1 MRKKFRK
8 YIILASV
15 FLLVFSFDHTKCD
28 EKQGKL
34 FADVPSDCWYY
45 TAVTELYNNNIIGGS
60 ENFYGESPASRGD
73 IVLAIYNLD
82 KCLGKNTG
90 GGFKAEF
97 SDVAENSEYFAPV
110 AWAAE
115 NGITD
120 GFEDLTFRPD
130 AQCSK
135 EQLCTFAM
143 RYLALRDI
151 KPAVVGICG
160 QFADS
165 LSVDGFAR
173 SYVLACRMSGIVN
186 GDEKG
191 YFRPNDAVTRAETAS
206 VVYALMNIGA
216 TGGAAQGSE
225 FVNTSPGAYDGMYA
239 SFKTERQYF
248 FNAYVPAGN
257 AVDISYFNDVALVGD
272 SVTMSLKYYCAASGA
287 LGNAQFICAG
297 SLSPMNA
304 LWEVSENSKHPSY
317 NGVKMKVED
326 AVAASGANKVY
337 IMLGINS
344 LANGVESTFNDMKTL
359 VERICQKSPNVKI
372 IIQSVTPLT
381 ADSPITT
388 QAVNNGTVIQYN
400 EKLLA
405 LCQEKGWYY
414 INVAESMRDADG
426 SLIKSYCSDPTVMGI
441 HFTFAADKVWCD
453 YLKTHVPDELR

>member
-1 MRKKFRK
+1 MRKNFRK
-8 YIILASV
+8 YTILASV

-60 ENFYGESPASRGD
+60 ENFCGESPAARGD

-82 KCLGKNTG
+82 KCLGKNNESG
-90 GGFKAEF
+90 LKNKF
-97 SDVAENSEYFAPV
+97 SDVSENSEYFAPV

-216 TGGAAQGSE
+216 TGGAA
-225 FVNTSPGAYDGMYA
+225 
-239 SFKTERQYF
+239 
-248 FNAYVPAGN
+248 
-257 AVDISYFNDVALVGD
+257 I
-272 SVTMSLKYYCAASGA
+272 
-287 LGNAQFICAG
+287 
-297 SLSPMNA
+297 
-304 LWEVSENSKHPSY
+304 
-317 NGVKMKVED
+317 
-326 AVAASGANKVY
+326 
-337 IMLGINS
+337 
-344 LANGVESTFNDMKTL
+344 
-359 VERICQKSPNVKI
+359 
-372 IIQSVTPLT
+372 
-381 ADSPITT
+381 
-388 QAVNNGTVIQYN
+388 
-400 EKLLA
+400 
-405 LCQEKGWYY
+405 
-414 INVAESMRDADG
+414 
-426 SLIKSYCSDPTVMGI
+426 
-441 HFTFAADKVWCD
+441 
-453 YLKTHVPDELR
+453 